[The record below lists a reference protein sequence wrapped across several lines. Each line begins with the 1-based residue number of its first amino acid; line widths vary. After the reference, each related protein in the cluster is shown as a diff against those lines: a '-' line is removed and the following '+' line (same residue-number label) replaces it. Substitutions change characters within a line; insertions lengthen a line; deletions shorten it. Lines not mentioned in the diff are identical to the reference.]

1 MPKLT
6 ELPPGM
12 YRKIALSAAFL
23 SSLSI
28 RLVNRLWDSEEWQV
42 GWVGWADEP
51 IPRKALQV
59 G

>member
-1 MPKLT
+1 
-6 ELPPGM
+6 M